1 MKSTAFRNLVLG
13 CYFCV
18 GCLLFYIVDFTVKR
32 QIKNFNIDLISIDFS
47 QHEML
52 SFFTLLPFFV
62 GVLISIF
69 YKRAIII
76 NAFYFI
82 ILFSICVVL
91 KTNWLSTHS
100 IVTLTLFFT
109 IFVFLISFSQHS
121 SFSEPRLLIQNNDTI
136 LDKFEENNQDK
147 TEEKPYFLRIH
158 RIFSFAFISIGIGI
172 ITLSTQTEL
181 DVSFNEGLGLT
192 FWGFILLGVAGL
204 LWKFPRVMSWIVALV
219 CLGCF
224 IFGELLYFSLNV
236 YIVAMTQAEGG
247 SINWL
252 EIISI
257 TIFGFSFLFLALIII
272 SKTAQEEWKMN
283 SKK

>member
-13 CYFCV
+13 FYACV

-32 QIKNFNIDLISIDFS
+32 QIKNLNINLISIDFS

-91 KTNWLSTHS
+91 KTNWLSTDS

-172 ITLSTQTEL
+172 ITLSTQTGGHIS
-181 DVSFNEGLGLT
+181 VSEGLGLT
-192 FWGFILLGVAGL
+192 FLGFILLGVAGL

-224 IFGELLYFSLNV
+224 IFGEILFFEVNVGDMIQNQKKGMELSL
-236 YIVAMTQAEGG
+236 IK
-247 SINWL
+247 
-252 EIISI
+252 IISVPL
-257 TIFGFSFLFLALIII
+257 FGFSFLFLALIAI
-272 SKTAQEEWKMN
+272 SKTAREEWKMN